1 MDYLCDS
8 LTCVDALPSVP
19 FRVSTQPSPNF
30 PLLPNSHTSREM
42 GVCREVMSVVI
53 YIHHRGWG
61 SGGDNDRHTPQAY
74 VWECVYVDICA
85 QDCVMCLFIPPV
97 IPFWLIV
104 CCCFFFSI
112 SPGMKLP
119 SRVPT
124 QVDSDEEQKWNQTEE
139 QGQGTRCCAC
149 PKTDKELKKEK
160 EDSEYRKTFENYL
173 HNEVFEIK

>member
-1 MDYLCDS
+1 MGGCVCENLCIR
-8 LTCVDALPSVP
+8 LCCVSVFNAL
-19 FRVSTQPSPNF
+19 
-30 PLLPNSHTSREM
+30 
-42 GVCREVMSVVI
+42 
-53 YIHHRGWG
+53 
-61 SGGDNDRHTPQAY
+61 
-74 VWECVYVDICA
+74 
-85 QDCVMCLFIPPV
+85 V
-97 IPFWLIV
+97 IPLCLIV
-104 CCCFFFSI
+104 FIFSGWT

-139 QGQGTRCCAC
+139 QGPGTRCCAC

>member
-1 MDYLCDS
+1 MFIGPRFIS
-8 LTCVDALPSVP
+8 MFIALVTHYP
-19 FRVSTQPSPNF
+19 
-30 PLLPNSHTSREM
+30 
-42 GVCREVMSVVI
+42 
-53 YIHHRGWG
+53 
-61 SGGDNDRHTPQAY
+61 
-74 VWECVYVDICA
+74 
-85 QDCVMCLFIPPV
+85 DCM
-97 IPFWLIV
+97 
-104 CCCFFFSI
+104 SI

-160 EDSEYRKTFENYL
+160 EDLEYRKTFENYL

>member
-1 MDYLCDS
+1 MCVGGCVHEYLCIR
-8 LTCVDALPSVP
+8 LCCVFV
-19 FRVSTQPSPNF
+19 
-30 PLLPNSHTSREM
+30 
-42 GVCREVMSVVI
+42 
-53 YIHHRGWG
+53 
-61 SGGDNDRHTPQAY
+61 
-74 VWECVYVDICA
+74 
-85 QDCVMCLFIPPV
+85 FIAPV
-97 IPFWLIV
+97 ILVCLIA
-104 CCCFFFSI
+104 CFNVLGLLSNSI

>member
-1 MDYLCDS
+1 MNMFVHETTWHVGADCTGHPS
-8 LTCVDALPSVP
+8 LSD
-19 FRVSTQPSPNF
+19 RVLNV
-30 PLLPNSHTSREM
+30 H
-42 GVCREVMSVVI
+42 
-53 YIHHRGWG
+53 G
-61 SGGDNDRHTPQAY
+61 SLSKY
-74 VWECVYVDICA
+74 
-85 QDCVMCLFIPPV
+85 
-97 IPFWLIV
+97 
-104 CCCFFFSI
+104 I

-124 QVDSDEEQKWNQTEE
+124 QVDSEEEQKWNQTEE

>member
-1 MDYLCDS
+1 M
-8 LTCVDALPSVP
+8 
-19 FRVSTQPSPNF
+19 N
-30 PLLPNSHTSREM
+30 
-42 GVCREVMSVVI
+42 MSVHGTMWRV
-53 YIHHRGWG
+53 G
-61 SGGDNDRHTPQAY
+61 
-74 VWECVYVDICA
+74 VDCTSHPRLS
-85 QDCVMCLFIPPV
+85 DCVLNVLGSLSKC
-97 IPFWLIV
+97 
-104 CCCFFFSI
+104 I

-124 QVDSDEEQKWNQTEE
+124 QVDSGEEQKWNQTEE